1 MRGLFIVLLAMAAST
16 LTANAQ
22 ETTGR
27 DADNTA
33 SAAVAPVRVANRVA
47 KKGKKKK
54 KQESKAAAAEQKS
67 MVKVAVAE
75 PALGST
81 GAMAN
86 GMSMSASSGATS
98 GPMIASINPPIEV
111 KGGSSTTNLPAA
123 ADQAKKRTV
132 KGEFYNFTTISA
144 SDFKDKSG
152 APESANYVGVKKVLS
167 AGQSVSVRQPFSYA
181 FPKTG
186 QKGVAKV
193 KDMYVSYTNS
203 KVATFGKNDA
213 GNITG
218 IGRIYLPTGE
228 TSRFENKANGS
239 LFTWWITTYSIGKV
253 DLALHAYGSW
263 VNNTQNTYLKENADT
278 HAMEPSA
285 NLDYTYTPFAEVD
298 WNISDKLVFSQSVGT
313 DNAIYRPLASGKV
326 KEVHNFSAMTAVTY
340 SPIPEI
346 GLTVGI
352 SDDIS
357 IKAPKHPFKLLRDDE
372 ITYLFLMT
380 ASI

>member
-1 MRGLFIVLLAMAAST
+1 
-16 LTANAQ
+16 
-22 ETTGR
+22 
-27 DADNTA
+27 
-33 SAAVAPVRVANRVA
+33 VAPVRVANRVA

-54 KQESKAAAAEQKS
+54 KQESKAAVAEQKS
-67 MVKVAVAE
+67 MVKVAAT
-75 PALGST
+75 AMSTATANDMSMAAST
-81 GAMAN
+81 GA
-86 GMSMSASSGATS
+86 SGATS
-98 GPMIASINPPIEV
+98 GPMIASINPPMEV
-111 KGGSSTTNLPAA
+111 KGGSSTTSLPAA

-152 APESANYVGVKKVLS
+152 APESANYLGVKKVLS
-167 AGQSVSVRQPFSYA
+167 ASQSVSVRQPFSYA

-193 KDMYVSYTNS
+193 KDLYVSYTNS
-203 KVATFGKNDA
+203 KVATFGQNDA
-213 GNITG
+213 GNVTG
-218 IGRIYLPTGE
+218 IGRVYLPTGE
-228 TSRFENKANGS
+228 ASRFENKTNGS

-326 KEVHNFSAMTAVTY
+326 REIHNFSAMTAVTY
-340 SPIPEI
+340 SPIPAI